1 MVTRALTQE
10 RSLARFQGVL
20 SRGQKIGAEDAGR
33 EDSETTV
40 VTPRGDLWGRGGS
53 EITRAALPQWQCP
66 VPCGQAQH
74 LPKGPHLGYSS
85 HIWLGLF
92 VLLFII
98 SAVNL
103 EHHHLHIGLR
113 GPTSF
118 LSAGGLLH
126 WVIPLMLGLRTLLWA
141 SLVAQPI
148 KNPPEI
154 WETWVQS
161 LGWAPGEGN
170 GYPFQY
176 SCLENS
182 MDRGAWQAIV
192 HGVAKNRTRLSDF
205 HFNALLRTPYTLM
218 SY

>member
-1 MVTRALTQE
+1 MAVPSTMRTSPASPKGS
-10 RSLARFQGVL
+10 SLGVQF
-20 SRGQKIGAEDAGR
+20 SHSAWAVCPPIYH
-33 EDSETTV
+33 
-40 VTPRGDLWGRGGS
+40 
-53 EITRAALPQWQCP
+53 QCP
-66 VPCGQAQH
+66 
-74 LPKGPHLGYSS
+74 
-85 HIWLGLF
+85 
-92 VLLFII
+92 
-98 SAVNL
+98 VNL

-118 LSAGGLLH
+118 LSTGGLLH

-141 SLVAQPI
+141 SQVAQPV
-148 KNPPEI
+148 KNPPAI

-161 LGWAPGEGN
+161 LGWAPGEGS

-182 MDRGAWQAIV
+182 TDRGAWQAIV

-205 HFNALLRTPYTLM
+205 HFTALLRTPYTLM